1 MSFFFKKKMP
11 GKCCGKT
18 TSIYTVAHRNCIYVS
33 AFNTH
38 ENLALVHVQRNQ
50 VLEKLISPNTTEF
63 YGRKNLKSDFLTV
76 NSVTFPQLP
85 VEMKNLQKKKRRKKV
100 LFI

>member
-1 MSFFFKKKMP
+1 M
-11 GKCCGKT
+11 
-18 TSIYTVAHRNCIYVS
+18 YVS

-63 YGRKNLKSDFLTV
+63 YGRKNLKSDFLTCKFCNISAGACGNEESTKEEKKEKRTFHLV
-76 NSVTFPQLP
+76 NGTILFRNGTNYLVKCDNFPQG
-85 VEMKNLQKKKRRKKV
+85 
-100 LFI
+100 